1 MRGLLKNC
9 GILKRIKI
17 YKVEMVR
24 ISMGKEKINS
34 KKIIEKLEKE
44 KDKISEQGV
53 KKIGVFGSF
62 AKGKEKAESDID
74 IIVEFDE
81 ITADNYFN
89 LLFLLEKIFKKKID
103 LVTST
108 GLRRELSYVKKEAE
122 YAKL

>member
-1 MRGLLKNC
+1 
-9 GILKRIKI
+9 
-17 YKVEMVR
+17 MVR
-24 ISMGKEKINS
+24 IRMGNKKINS
-34 KKIIEKLEKE
+34 KNIIEKLEKE

-62 AKGKEKAESDID
+62 VKGKENEKSDID

-89 LLFLLEKIFKKKID
+89 LLFLLEKILKRKID

-108 GLRRELSYVKKEAE
+108 GLKKELNYIKKEAE
-122 YAKL
+122 YARL